1 MGTGKRKQGTDREL
15 DQLVAE
21 RTRELEERCAALE
34 RRGLR
39 LKESVRELKRSC
51 YRYWSL
57 YNWSP
62 VGYLAVDHELRIAE
76 LNMAA
81 ARLLG
86 ARRSDLVGSSLE
98 RLLNS
103 DNRERL
109 QESFSNCMKNKHD
122 EVEVQVTLQENQYL
136 YVQIFCEP
144 YHMHGKPSTLYRMA
158 IIDISKL
165 KEAES
170 KLHRLNRLY
179 ALLSATGKAIVH
191 NADRKELFEEICRI
205 AVEQGGFTKACIG
218 WLDNETGIVSSVAT
232 AGVRNEELCI
242 CFNESLYS
250 PGPIAAAIR
259 DGRHYVSND
268 CLRDPNTAYRHS
280 TCGQYGIRASAVFA
294 LTRAGAPVGAFS
306 LAAGEYG
313 YFDPQMVDLLDQ
325 MVADISFA
333 LEHMEQE
340 DRRREAEVALQRETL
355 EKLHAVVELRRKEQ
369 LLLNQSRQA
378 AMGELLG
385 NIAHHWRQPLNVI
398 ALIIQDLDLQF
409 DQGVTR
415 EYLAAST
422 RKAMQVIL
430 QLSQTINDFRD
441 FFRPDHTRSLFRLN
455 DAVARTMSLVE
466 ASFRNFQFSTSVSS
480 EEDIFVNGYQHEF
493 SQVLLNIMLNARD
506 AFAERRV
513 TDPKL
518 EIHLFREGEWCVVTV
533 VDNAGGIPEDILPLI
548 FDPYFTTK
556 GPDRGS
562 GIGLY
567 MAKTIIENNMNGRL
581 TVTNTGQGAEF
592 RIELPA

>member
-205 AVEQGGFTKACIG
+205 AVEQGDLPRHASDGWTTKPA
-218 WLDNETGIVSSVAT
+218 SSL
-232 AGVRNEELCI
+232 R
-242 CFNESLYS
+242 S
-250 PGPIAAAIR
+250 PQP
-259 DGRHYVSND
+259 
-268 CLRDPNTAYRHS
+268 
-280 TCGQYGIRASAVFA
+280 ASATKSSASVS
-294 LTRAGAPVGAFS
+294 TRA
-306 LAAGEYG
+306 
-313 YFDPQMVDLLDQ
+313 
-325 MVADISFA
+325 
-333 LEHMEQE
+333 
-340 DRRREAEVALQRETL
+340 
-355 EKLHAVVELRRKEQ
+355 
-369 LLLNQSRQA
+369 
-378 AMGELLG
+378 
-385 NIAHHWRQPLNVI
+385 
-398 ALIIQDLDLQF
+398 
-409 DQGVTR
+409 
-415 EYLAAST
+415 
-422 RKAMQVIL
+422 
-430 QLSQTINDFRD
+430 
-441 FFRPDHTRSLFRLN
+441 
-455 DAVARTMSLVE
+455 
-466 ASFRNFQFSTSVSS
+466 
-480 EEDIFVNGYQHEF
+480 
-493 SQVLLNIMLNARD
+493 
-506 AFAERRV
+506 
-513 TDPKL
+513 
-518 EIHLFREGEWCVVTV
+518 
-533 VDNAGGIPEDILPLI
+533 
-548 FDPYFTTK
+548 FTA
-556 GPDRGS
+556 PDR
-562 GIGLY
+562 
-567 MAKTIIENNMNGRL
+567 
-581 TVTNTGQGAEF
+581 
-592 RIELPA
+592 